1 MKGEG
6 KEGGGKGE
14 RRREEG
20 GRKREEEGG
29 RKREEGGGRK
39 REEEGG
45 RRAYQEH
52 SLSLLVCSLRWSQTH
67 SAEFGKH
74 PNTCRTC
81 RHR

>member
-45 RRAYQEH
+45 RGREKGLPGA
-52 SLSLLVCSLRWSQTH
+52 LSKLACLLFKV
-67 SAEFGKH
+67 E
-74 PNTCRTC
+74 PNTLCRVWKTS
-81 RHR
+81 